1 MRTSYYT
8 RQVLDLNKLV
18 LSPSK
23 SPRIEDGNSFLYA
36 IIDQLFFQKSKN
48 DSFPS
53 NMLLKDKARKLR
65 ALIVNDLDYHIK
77 ERSLKWKHN
86 SILTTDG
93 WKDKMKRQIFKI
105 CFSWYIMFKVYELTI
120 FNNDIFCSYL

>member
-105 CFSWYIMFKVYELTI
+105 CFSWYIMFNVK
-120 FNNDIFCSYL
+120 CMS